1 MVSRAV
7 RLCGTES
14 VDPPLRILRAG
25 VLSAELDNGALRYIR
40 IGSTEVL
47 RAIAFLVRDENW
59 GTFTPVV
66 EDLKI
71 DEAADGFSVSYRA
84 TCSDAART
92 LVYDAQI
99 RGGPDGSLSFE
110 VTAEPKTDVETNRT
124 GFIVLHPLEGVAGK
138 TVKVLHVDG
147 KAKVSKFPEAIDPM
161 CPFQDIRALS
171 HEIAPGVWATCT
183 MEGDTFEME
192 DQRNWS
198 DASYKTY
205 VRPLSRPWPYT
216 LPRGQKVKQA
226 VRLTVSGALPPSAGK
241 DANNPVRIDIGDA
254 SGTFPQLGLGIS
266 ADEAAHALD
275 QIELVKRLDPRWLVC
290 QVDLR
295 KEGSQEELDAYRRL
309 AEATGAEIT
318 LEIITAGKADPL
330 AELKPLAT
338 AVERAGLKPAAVA
351 IFPAQDM
358 KSVLP
363 GSKWPEMPT
372 FAEIYAA
379 ARTAFP
385 SARLG
390 GGMAT
395 YFTELNRKRP
405 PADLIDYVTHTTCP
419 NVHAPDDRSVMEI
432 IETLPYQILSTR
444 SFMGDRIGYRVGPSQ
459 LGCRENPYG
468 KSTAPNPDNRR
479 VCLSRVDPRQRGL
492 FNAAWMIAY
501 TAALAR
507 GGIEA
512 IALGAPTGPFGH
524 IHRRADFAQPYFDA
538 LEGPAVY
545 PGFHVFAGLSR
556 LSGAPL
562 LDVQPSDKRKLA
574 AIAARDG
581 EHTVLWLANLAADEI
596 VAEIPGVGGGNARI
610 TLMNA
615 DAFERLTTGPD
626 FLQSAAAGMSGS
638 KLTLDAYVVARIE
651 IS

>member
-14 VDPPLRILRAG
+14 VDQPLRILRAG

-59 GTFTPVV
+59 GTFTPAIDDLEV
-66 EDLKI
+66 EQT
-71 DEAADGFSVSYRA
+71 AGGFSVSYRA
-84 TCSDAART
+84 TCSDATRT
-92 LVYDAQI
+92 LVYDARI
-99 RGGPDGSLSFE
+99 RGQADGSLSFE

-124 GFIVLHPLEGVAGK
+124 GFIVLHPLQGVAGR

-147 KAKVSKFPEAIDPM
+147 KEKVSKFPEAIDPM
-161 CPFQDIRALS
+161 CPFQEIRALS
-171 HEIAPGVWATCT
+171 HEISPGVWATCT

-205 VRPLSRPWPYT
+205 VRPLSRPWPYK
-216 LPRGQKVKQA
+216 LPKGQKVEQA
-226 VRLTVSGALPPSAGK
+226 VRLTASGTLPSPDDKGAQ
-241 DANNPVRIDIGDA
+241 DRVRVDIGGA
-254 SGTFPQLGLGIS
+254 SGTFPDLGLGVS
-266 ADEAAHALD
+266 ADEAAHALEQTD
-275 QIELVKRLDPRWLVC
+275 LVKRLGPKWLVC

-295 KEGSQEELDAYRRL
+295 KEGRHPELDAYRRL
-309 AEATGAEIT
+309 AEATGAGIT
-318 LEIITAGKADPL
+318 LEIITAGKPDPL
-330 AELKPLAT
+330 DELKPLAL

-351 IFPAQDM
+351 VFPAQDM

-405 PADLIDYVTHTTCP
+405 PAGLIDYVTHTTCP
-419 NVHAPDDRSVMEI
+419 NVHAPDDRSVMET
-432 IETLPYQILSTR
+432 IETLPYQILSAR

-468 KSTAPNPDNRR
+468 KSTAPNSDNQR
-479 VCLSRVDPRQRGL
+479 VCLSGIDPRQRGL
-492 FNAAWMIAY
+492 FNAAWMVAY
-501 TAALAR
+501 AAALAR
-507 GGIEA
+507 SGVEA
-512 IALGAPTGPFGH
+512 VALGAPTGPFGH
-524 IHRRADFAQPYFDA
+524 IYRRTDFAQPYFDQ
-538 LEGPAVY
+538 LDGPTVY
-545 PGFHVFAGLSR
+545 PGYHVFAGLSG

-574 AIAARDG
+574 AFAARDG
-581 EHTVLWLANLAADEI
+581 GHIVLWIANLTAEEI
-596 VAEIPGVGGGNARI
+596 VAEIPRVVGRNARI
-610 TLMNA
+610 ALMNA
-615 DAFERLTTGPD
+615 DAFEHLTTASD
-626 FLQSAAAGMSGS
+626 FLGSAAAGMSGS
-638 KLTLDAYVVARIE
+638 ELILDAYAIARIQ
-651 IS
+651 IN

>member
-59 GTFTPVV
+59 GTFTPSID
-66 EDLKI
+66 DLKI
-71 DEAADGFSVSYRA
+71 EQAPGGFSVSYRA
-84 TCSDAART
+84 TCSDAVRT
-92 LVYDAQI
+92 LVYEARI
-99 RGGPDGSLSFE
+99 RGAADGSLSFE

-124 GFIVLHPLEGVAGK
+124 GFIVLHPLDGVAGE
-138 TVKVLHVDG
+138 TVKVLHVEG
-147 KAKVSKFPEAIDPM
+147 REEVSTFPEAIDPM

-205 VRPLSRPWPYT
+205 VRPLARPWPYT
-216 LPRGQKVKQA
+216 LPKGEQVKQA
-226 VRLTVSGALPPSAGK
+226 VRLTVSGAVPPPADK
-241 DANNPVRIDIGDA
+241 DANRPVRIDIGER
-254 SGTFPQLGLGIS
+254 SGTFPQLSLGVS

-275 QIELVKRLDPRWLVC
+275 QIELVKRLDPKWLVC

-295 KEGSQEELDAYRRL
+295 KEGSHEELDAYRRL
-309 AEATGAEIT
+309 AEATGADIT
-318 LEIITAGKADPL
+318 LEIITDGKPGPL
-330 AELKPLAT
+330 AELKPLAM
-338 AVERAGLKPAAVA
+338 AVERAGLKPAAVTVV
-351 IFPAQDM
+351 PAQDM

-385 SARLG
+385 SVRLG

-419 NVHAPDDRSVMEI
+419 NVHAPDDRSVMET

-444 SFMGDRIGYRVGPSQ
+444 SFMGERIGYRVGPSQ

-479 VCLSRVDPRQRGL
+479 VCLSRIDPRQRGL
-492 FNAAWMIAY
+492 FNAAWMVGYA
-501 TAALAR
+501 AALAR
-507 GGIEA
+507 DGVEA

-524 IHRRADFAQPYFDA
+524 IHRRADFAQTYFDQ
-538 LEGPAVY
+538 LDGPAVY
-545 PGFHVFAGLSR
+545 PGFHVFAGLSE

-581 EHTVLWLANLAADEI
+581 EHIVLWIANLTADEI
-596 VAEIPGVGGGNARI
+596 AVEIPGADGSARI

-615 DAFERLTTGPD
+615 DAFERLTTAPD
-626 FLQSAAAGMSGS
+626 FLQSAAAGMPGGR
-638 KLTLDAYVVARIE
+638 LVLDAYAVARIE
-651 IS
+651 ID